1 VLTVRAVTRWA
12 EHFAGRK
19 VPEIEAL
26 VADAAA
32 AEGVPV
38 GAVPWEDDA

>member
-26 VADAAA
+26 VADAA
-32 AEGVPV
+32 EGVPV